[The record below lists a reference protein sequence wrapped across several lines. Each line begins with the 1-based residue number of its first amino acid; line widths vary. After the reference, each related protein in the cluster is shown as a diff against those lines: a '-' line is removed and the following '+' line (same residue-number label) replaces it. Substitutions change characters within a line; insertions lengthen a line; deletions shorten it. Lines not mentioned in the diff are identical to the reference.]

1 MDERRQAQACELVVR
16 EARLLDERAWDAWL
30 ALYEEDAQLWVPT
43 WRDEQELTEDPAS
56 ELSFMFLQGRAMLA
70 ERVFRITSGRSAAST
85 PLPRTNHLVTGL
97 LVAARVDATVQVQ
110 SAWTS
115 HVYQQKDGLL
125 VTYTGRYEHELA
137 WDGHAFRIR
146 RKKIILLNDRL
157 ASPLDFFHL

>member
-1 MDERRQAQACELVVR
+1 MDERRHAQACELVVR

-30 ALYEEDAQLWVPT
+30 ALYEVDAQLWVPT
-43 WRDEQELTEDPAS
+43 WRDEQQLTEDPAS

-70 ERVFRITSGRSAAST
+70 ERVFRLTSGRSAASM
-85 PLPRTNHLVTGL
+85 PLPRTNHQVTGL
-97 LVAARVDATVQVQ
+97 LATAGAQASVQVK

-115 HVYQQKDGLL
+115 HVYQPKDGVL

-137 WDGHAFRIR
+137 WDGYGFFIR

-157 ASPLDFFHL
+157 VSPLDFFHL